1 MEDKDKEFKP
11 AFSLHTASDA
21 LKWNGESFKR
31 LLIKILNNLIFIFV
45 YLFISLLFGWAF
57 FDFAHFRDVEAM
69 SFILKNFSKLLAD
82 PIANPNP
89 EMGQR
94 LQILMYWVHCGKYLG
109 LVIGVICSLII
120 SVRKKL
126 FKLNALFIL
135 ILGYVIVIP
144 LRLDSFLRFL
154 DIDYLFYFKD
164 WEVPVII
171 NGCLLLILGIAG
183 LWMADK
189 NILKW
194 RFSYKSLNEIKK

>member
-1 MEDKDKEFKP
+1 MEDKEFKP

-45 YLFISLLFGWAF
+45 YLFISLLLGRAF
-57 FDFAHFRDVEAM
+57 SYFASFRDIEAM
-69 SFILKNFSKLLAD
+69 SYLYRSLFKLLAD
-82 PIANPNP
+82 TNVNPYP

-94 LQILMYWVHCGKYLG
+94 LNVVKYWMLACSYLG
-109 LVIGVICSLII
+109 ILTGVIFSLIVSI
-120 SVRKKL
+120 RKKL
-126 FKLNALFIL
+126 FKLNALLIL
-135 ILGYVIVIP
+135 ILGYIIQS
-144 LRLDSFLRFL
+144 RLGSFTGLL
-154 DIDYLFYFKD
+154 DIDYLFHFRFRY
-164 WEVPVII
+164 WEVKVII
-171 NGCLLLILGIAG
+171 DGSLLLILGIAG